1 MAQAQAGK
9 FFDQHSFS
17 NQSIGKPMLKI
28 MLVAAAI
35 VASPAIAAHR
45 DTPDV
50 QLQKMLAGRVA
61 GKPVNCISLSGSN
74 SSQII
79 DGKAIVYRVGSRLYV
94 NEPRSGAQSLQRDDI
109 LVTRTI
115 GSQLCSIDTV
125 RLIDRGSRFPRGFVS
140 LGQFVP
146 YSKIK
151 AR

>member
-1 MAQAQAGK
+1 LQAGK

-17 NQSIGKPMLKI
+17 NQSVGKLMLKI

-45 DTPDV
+45 GTPDV

-79 DGKAIVYRVGSRLYV
+79 DGKAIVYRVGNRLYV